1 MLHFTSHINRIVSPI
16 RLGIR
21 QTVGAAVAAVSL
33 DVAAVVVAVVVEA
46 VVVEAVV
53 VEAVVVVAVVGSVQ
67 TVLLVK
73 AVFVFL
79 LETSSVKRTFLT
91 TEMNVTF
98 LASLSTFCVASR
110 SMKAL
115 QAQPSVL
122 GMILK

>member
-1 MLHFTSHINRIVSPI
+1 MLHFTSHMNRIVSPI
-16 RLGIR
+16 RLGIH

-33 DVAAVVVAVVVEA
+33 DVAAVVVA
-46 VVVEAVV
+46 

>member
-1 MLHFTSHINRIVSPI
+1 MLHFTSHMNRIVP

-53 VEAVVVVAVVGSVQ
+53 VAVVGSVQ
-67 TVLLVK
+67 TVLRVK
-73 AVFVFL
+73 AAFVFL

>member
-1 MLHFTSHINRIVSPI
+1 MLHFTSHMNRIVSPI

-53 VEAVVVVAVVGSVQ
+53 VVAVVGSVQ
-67 TVLLVK
+67 TVLRVK
-73 AVFVFL
+73 AAFVFL

>member
-1 MLHFTSHINRIVSPI
+1 MLHFTSHINLIVSPI

-33 DVAAVVVAVVVEA
+33 DVAAVVVAV
-46 VVVEAVV
+46 
-53 VEAVVVVAVVGSVQ
+53 EAVVVVAVVGSVQ
-67 TVLLVK
+67 TVLRVK
-73 AVFVFL
+73 AAFVFL

>member
-1 MLHFTSHINRIVSPI
+1 MLHFTSHMNRIVP

-21 QTVGAAVAAVSL
+21 QTAGAAVAALSL
-33 DVAAVVVAVVVEA
+33 DVAAVVV
-46 VVVEAVV
+46 AVV

-67 TVLLVK
+67 TVLRVK
-73 AVFVFL
+73 AAFVFL

>member
-1 MLHFTSHINRIVSPI
+1 MLHFTSHMNRIVP

-33 DVAAVVVAVVVEA
+33 DVAAVVVAV
-46 VVVEAVV
+46 
-53 VEAVVVVAVVGSVQ
+53 EAVVVVAVVGSVQ

-73 AVFVFL
+73 AAFVFL